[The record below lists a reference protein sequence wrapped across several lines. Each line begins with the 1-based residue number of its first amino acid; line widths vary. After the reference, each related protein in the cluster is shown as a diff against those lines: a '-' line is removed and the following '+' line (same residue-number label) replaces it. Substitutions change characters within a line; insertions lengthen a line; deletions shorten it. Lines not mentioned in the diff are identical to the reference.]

1 MKLNSLNYPNA
12 AARTA
17 TVKAMDGIA
26 DAVERL
32 DVWGDL
38 MSEEPEYEAIHSHL
52 VLDYKESGKQA
63 QNKKTDQEVSENQE
77 WYLDKLIAYASME
90 SDEDEEAFV
99 NALYKEK
106 VFDLADPEE
115 LSKIA
120 DEATQRLRGR
130 AKRPTKVADKKAA

>member
-1 MKLNSLNYPNA
+1 MELNSLNYPNA

-17 TVKAMDGIA
+17 TIKAMDGIA

-38 MSEEPEYEAIHSHL
+38 VSEDAEYQAIHSSL

-77 WYLDKLIAYASME
+77 WYLDKLISYASME
-90 SDEDEEAFV
+90 SDDDEEAFV
-99 NALYKEK
+99 NTLYKEK

-115 LSKIA
+115 MSKIA
-120 DEATQRLRGR
+120 DEATKRLRGR
-130 AKRPTKVADKKAA
+130 AKRPKKAA